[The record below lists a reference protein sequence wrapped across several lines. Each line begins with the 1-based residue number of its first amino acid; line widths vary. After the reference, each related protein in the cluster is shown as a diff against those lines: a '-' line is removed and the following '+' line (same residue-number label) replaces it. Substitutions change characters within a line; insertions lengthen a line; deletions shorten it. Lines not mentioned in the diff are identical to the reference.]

1 MLSVRQQNCT
11 AKLLELIL
19 CIHSRVTCSVCTS
32 SSLLTPRKTTAATA
46 AADHCK
52 LITAGKTS
60 EIGNTDAEG
69 RLVLADALVEA
80 SSESPDLLIDCATLT
95 GAGEHYCQ

>member
-1 MLSVRQQNCT
+1 VF
-11 AKLLELIL
+11 I
-19 CIHSRVTCSVCTS
+19 S
-32 SSLLTPRKTTAATA
+32 SSLLTLKATTTATTA
-46 AADHCK
+46 IADHCK
-52 LITAGKTS
+52 MTTAGKTS

-95 GAGEHYCQ
+95 GAGEHH